1 MTTIIVVTIIS
12 KAIAIFFFQLEHPF
26 SYFSKVGFPVIMSEE
41 EIQGIYSYD
50 PWYSIHYKNL
60 QDETIKGRRAQ
71 DTYLSNYRKK
81 QKARDERK
89 RVEKEEEQK
98 MLVLG

>member
-60 QDETIKGRRAQ
+60 QDETINRAKGAR
-71 DTYLSNYRKK
+71 YLS
-81 QKARDERK
+81 
-89 RVEKEEEQK
+89 
-98 MLVLG
+98 

>member
-1 MTTIIVVTIIS
+1 MTTNSCYDHIKGHSDI
-12 KAIAIFFFQLEHPF
+12 FFQLEHPF

-60 QDETIKGRRAQ
+60 QDETI
-71 DTYLSNYRKK
+71 N
-81 QKARDERK
+81 
-89 RVEKEEEQK
+89 
-98 MLVLG
+98 